1 MFLRNKSRHVKT
13 FNEGRDRGSALTQA
27 YWEGKGENF
36 FDYFTRAEVTI
47 IINDNL
53 KFPILR
59 FFTQTL
65 LSGKWPSVLKLFSD
79 H

>member
-1 MFLRNKSRHVKT
+1 MRLLKHIGKGKVKT
-13 FNEGRDRGSALTQA
+13 FSTISLELKFSSC
-27 YWEGKGENF
+27 
-36 FDYFTRAEVTI
+36 YFKVQFIT
-47 IINDNL
+47 NDNL
-53 KFPILR
+53 KFPILS